1 MENEINLVGVMTYLG
16 DLGFNRVQINYSG
29 GGDSGAIDTIIYL
42 KPEDIAEDIS
52 HYELNEEQKETL
64 NETVR
69 NFVEDIA
76 WKRLNDIEDWW
87 NNDGGFGVMTI
98 DIPSGEFTIE
108 NNTYYQ
114 MTETYNHDGK
124 FNEEV

>member
-1 MENEINLVGVMTYLG
+1 MENKLNLVGVMTYLG

-29 GGDSGAIDTIIYL
+29 GGDSGAIDTIMYL
-42 KPEDIAEDIS
+42 KPGDD
-52 HYELNEEQKETL
+52 EEQDYNLNIEQKNNL

-76 WKRLNDIEDWW
+76 WSKLNDIEDWW
-87 NNDGGFGVMTI
+87 NNDGGFGVMI
-98 DIPSGEFTIE
+98 INIPSGEFTIK

-114 MTETYNHDGK
+114 MTELYDHAGK
-124 FNEEV
+124 FNTED

>member
-1 MENEINLVGVMTYLG
+1 MENKLNIIGVMTYLS

-29 GGDSGAIDTIIYL
+29 GGDSGCLDTIAYL
-42 KPEDIAEDIS
+42 KPED
-52 HYELNEEQKETL
+52 NEEEISYYDLSEKQKETL
-64 NETVR
+64 NESVR
-69 NFVEDIA
+69 NFIDDMA
-76 WKRLNDIEDWW
+76 WTKLNDIEDWW

-114 MTETYNHDGK
+114 MTETYNHQGVI
-124 FNEEV
+124 NEEV